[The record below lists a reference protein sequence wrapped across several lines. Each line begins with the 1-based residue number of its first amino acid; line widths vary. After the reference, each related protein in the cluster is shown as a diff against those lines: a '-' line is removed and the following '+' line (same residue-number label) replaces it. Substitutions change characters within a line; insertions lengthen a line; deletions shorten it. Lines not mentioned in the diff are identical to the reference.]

1 MAMMQVVLLG
11 TVIIGAE
18 AYHYNLGNIT
28 QSNGNHFYNVGNES
42 YHLGNVTT
50 GLCTACRAKRR
61 QAECAYGLEGAGDGV
76 GDFAEGAVRAE
87 LRVLAHL
94 GQRGDGATRLQEIPR
109 KLPAESR
116 RCEV

>member
-50 GLCTACRAKRR
+50 GLCTGNTDPSENVECPAGFMIR
-61 QAECAYGLEGAGDGV
+61 QNKGMCA
-76 GDFAEGAVRAE
+76 
-87 LRVLAHL
+87 
-94 GQRGDGATRLQEIPR
+94 
-109 KLPAESR
+109 LPAS
-116 RCEV
+116 